1 MRPRWAAR
9 SLGEDIAGLGG
20 IKIAYEAMERS
31 ISGKRPP
38 PIDGFSPEQRFFLSW
53 AQIWRRKARLE
64 SERQQVLTDPHAP
77 SEWRVNGPLANM
89 PEFAKAFGCKAGELM
104 VRADSLRPQI
114 W

>member
-1 MRPRWAAR
+1 
-9 SLGEDIAGLGG
+9 
-20 IKIAYEAMERS
+20 MERS